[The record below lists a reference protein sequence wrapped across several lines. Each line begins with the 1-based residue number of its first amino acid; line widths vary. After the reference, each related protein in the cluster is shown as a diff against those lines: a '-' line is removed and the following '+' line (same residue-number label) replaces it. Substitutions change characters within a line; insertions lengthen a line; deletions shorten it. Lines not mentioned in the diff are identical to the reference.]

1 MALFPFFKKKKLLS
15 AADEERVVTAIRA
28 AEKYTSGEIRVYV
41 ESHCRFVDPVDRAI
55 EIFFGLKMNNTDEHN
70 GVLLYVALKDRQLAI
85 YGDEGIHARVGKEF
99 WQNAVQQML
108 QEIKKD
114 NLITGICNAITMIGQ
129 TLQKEFPYEPND
141 DKNEL
146 PDEIVF
152 GK

>member
-1 MALFPFFKKKKLLS
+1 VALFPFLKKKKLLS
-15 AADEERVVTAIRA
+15 AADEEQVVTAIRT
-28 AEKYTSGEIRVYV
+28 AEKYTSGEVRVYV

-55 EIFFGLKMNNTDEHN
+55 EIFFGLKMNETDEHN

-99 WQNAVQQML
+99 WQNAVRQML
-108 QEIKKD
+108 QEIKKE
-114 NLITGICNAITMIGQ
+114 NHITGICNAITMIGQ

>member
-1 MALFPFFKKKKLLS
+1 MALFSLFKKKRLLS
-15 AADEERVVTAIRA
+15 VAEEELVVNAIRA
-28 AEKYTSGEIRVYV
+28 AEKYTSGEVRVYI

-55 EIFFGLKMNNTDEHN
+55 EVFFGLKMEKTDDHN
-70 GVLLYVALKDRQLAI
+70 GVLIYVALKDRQLAV

-99 WQNAVQQML
+99 WQKAVNEML
-108 QEIKKD
+108 QQFNKA
-114 NLITGICNAITMIGQ
+114 NHVTGICETVTSIGQ
-129 TLQKEFPYEPND
+129 ALQKEFPYQPTE

>member
-1 MALFPFFKKKKLLS
+1 VALFPLFKKKRLLS
-15 AADEERVVTAIRA
+15 VSDEELVVNAIRA
-28 AEKYTSGEIRVYV
+28 AEKYTSGEVRVFV

-55 EIFFGLKMNNTDEHN
+55 EVFFGLKMDKTDDHN
-70 GVLLYVALKDRQLAI
+70 GVLIYVALKDRQLAV

-99 WQNAVQQML
+99 WQNAVKDML
-108 QEIKKD
+108 LHFNKD
-114 NLITGICNAITMIGQ
+114 NYVTGICETVTIIGQ
-129 TLQKEFPYEPND
+129 VLHKEFPYEPND